1 MAVSAFQL
9 HNSNRDG
16 VPSDMKCKRPK
27 HGLTPFRVAWPTAC
41 RFTQRPCGQYNSVGR
56 ICQISRPS
64 CHCEGAPRPWQ
75 SVLFCASGGVLS
87 LGFCRGGALP
97 RPLAFRSSSLYCLR
111 RVTFVNS
118 DKSNQ
123 KRHSRGKGFR
133 FPFPLENPPTL
144 KRPKGRGRD
153 PSLWKPHPGGLG
165 DYQIAPLPRS
175 GKGR

>member
-1 MAVSAFQL
+1 MGMGIIKIRGRCDKRSALYDNDFFRKKPSPARVAVSAFQL
-9 HNSNRDG
+9 HNPNRDG

-87 LGFCRGGALP
+87 LGFCRGGALS
-97 RPLAFRSSSLYCLR
+97 RPFGNSSGGGCSAPAGDTSLCCVLTGMVYCMMELYE
-111 RVTFVNS
+111 NEDGS
-118 DKSNQ
+118 YGI
-123 KRHSRGKGFR
+123 HS
-133 FPFPLENPPTL
+133 
-144 KRPKGRGRD
+144 GRGV
-153 PSLWKPHPGGLG
+153 
-165 DYQIAPLPRS
+165 
-175 GKGR
+175 

>member
-41 RFTQRPCGQYNSVGR
+41 RFTQRPCGQYNSAGR

-87 LGFCRGGALP
+87 LGFCRGGALS
-97 RPLAFRSSSLYCLR
+97 RPFFTIPPSTRSADTSATLR
-111 RVTFVNS
+111 RTT
-118 DKSNQ
+118 Q
-123 KRHSRGKGFR
+123 CAPQGYLLRGEHWAAF
-133 FPFPLENPPTL
+133 TQ
-144 KRPKGRGRD
+144 GR
-153 PSLWKPHPGGLG
+153 L
-165 DYQIAPLPRS
+165 YAAALPRHIS
-175 GKGR
+175 PSAALRATHPFAVY

>member
-41 RFTQRPCGQYNSVGR
+41 RFTQRPCGQYNSAGR

-75 SVLFCASGGVLS
+75 SVLFCASGGVLF

-97 RPLAFRSSSLYCLR
+97 RLFFTIPPSARSADTSATLR
-111 RVTFVNS
+111 RTTQCEHWAAFTQGRQV
-118 DKSNQ
+118 
-123 KRHSRGKGFR
+123 GY
-133 FPFPLENPPTL
+133 NPKCNTL
-144 KRPKGRGRD
+144 KTRRQYALESVECSCNTNPTQR
-153 PSLWKPHPGGLG
+153 
-165 DYQIAPLPRS
+165 
-175 GKGR
+175 